1 MRNSISLLVII
12 FLLGCSSNQVGFSS
26 EVQYATSG
34 ARPGVE
40 QRALS
45 YAVESAF
52 EKVNFNIFQGK
63 NIPPSNYTNSDLD
76 NLKFPGIATPPWDS
90 MP

>member
-1 MRNSISLLVII
+1 MKKSLSLLVII
-12 FLLGCSSNQVGFSS
+12 SLIGCSSNQVGFSS

-52 EKVNFNIFQGK
+52 ENVNFNVFQWRTGCV
-63 NIPPSNYTNSDLD
+63 
-76 NLKFPGIATPPWDS
+76 
-90 MP
+90 